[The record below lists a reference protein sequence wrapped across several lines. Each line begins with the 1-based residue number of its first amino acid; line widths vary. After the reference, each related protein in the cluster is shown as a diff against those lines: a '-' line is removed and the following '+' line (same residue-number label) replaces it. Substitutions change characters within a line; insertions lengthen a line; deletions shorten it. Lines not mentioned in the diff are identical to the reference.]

1 MGLLGSS
8 AIVET
13 AIGLALV
20 FFLGAGVCT
29 AVVELVASLF
39 SFRAKLLWRTV
50 ARWFGT
56 VDDADAR
63 RAISKAASLLQ
74 GGVGA
79 SDEVA
84 TTTADAPPPADA
96 PRPAET
102 PAPTV

>member
-1 MGLLGSS
+1 MDLLGSS

-63 RAISKAASLLQ
+63 RAISKACSLLQ

-79 SDEVA
+79 TDEVG
-84 TTTADAPPPADA
+84 TPPPPPPPPPA
-96 PRPAET
+96 E
-102 PAPTV
+102 PAP